1 MSRRLTPEEVVEVF
15 TREFGAGIKE
25 TRITERREGSKNH
38 PNYNIWIDLDREL
51 LKPALKKLIEIDFPH
66 LSVVSGTDLG
76 ETLEL
81 LYHLSIYFGTRYGE
95 YIITFTV
102 TLPKND
108 LRIPTITDLIPG
120 ALFTERE
127 KQEMLG
133 ISVVG
138 IPDGRRLFLP
148 EEFPEGVYP
157 WRKDATGVPENLVK
171 DLWAVGRP
179 TDRPAP
185 PVAKK
190 EEPKPANCEVKSD
203 E

>member
-1 MSRRLTPEEVVEVF
+1 MSKQLTPEEVVEVF

-25 TRITERREGSKNH
+25 TRITERREGSKSH

-81 LYHLSIYFGTRYGE
+81 LYHLSIYFGMRHGE
-95 YIITFTV
+95 YMITFTV
-102 TLPKND
+102 TLPKDD

-133 ISVVG
+133 IEVVG
-138 IPDGRRLFLP
+138 IPDSRRLFLP

-157 WRKDATGVPENLVK
+157 WRKDATGVPENMVK

-190 EEPKPANCEVKSD
+190 EEPKPANSEVKND